1 MFWKETIL
9 SVNLPQQL
17 EQAESKIN
25 NSLIMKKVKKLTNFE
40 QICHLL
46 GAAHWGAPQYFKIS
60 I

>member
-25 NSLIMKKVKKLTNFE
+25 NSLIMKKIKKLTNFE
-40 QICHLL
+40 EICH
-46 GAAHWGAPQYFKIS
+46 
-60 I
+60 